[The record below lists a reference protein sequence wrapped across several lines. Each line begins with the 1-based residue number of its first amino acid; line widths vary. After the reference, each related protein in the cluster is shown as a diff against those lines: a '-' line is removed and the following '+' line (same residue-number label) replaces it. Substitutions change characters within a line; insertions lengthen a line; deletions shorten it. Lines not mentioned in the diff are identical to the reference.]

1 MTAGCKSLSAVEQLT
16 RDMSN
21 SMRRWLGIGRRV
33 PDTTRRAALGAMT
46 PEALLP
52 RLHALVLAAHRRKAL
67 RPEGLPFG
75 VLSLD
80 GKGTALPSCDDWFAQ
95 RQSSPNDDSLTGVVR
110 TVTAALVSTAA
121 RPCIDVTPIP
131 AHTNEMGRFAK
142 TLMGAVKAYGSCDLF
157 RLVTYDAGA
166 CSLDN
171 ATLTRKHHLHYLF
184 GLKQNQVS
192 LYDESLLT
200 FASRPKESADAQSV
214 NQDSGMTTTRRLYLS
229 PAGAAPEGWTHLRT
243 LLRID
248 SETRDGAGNIVAS
261 DRRYFI
267 SSLAM
272 ERLAATQWL
281 TIVRLELRRHCVA
294 LGRHWVDTAASRA
307 STRLSM

>member
-1 MTAGCKSLSAVEQLT
+1 
-16 RDMSN
+16 
-21 SMRRWLGIGRRV
+21 
-33 PDTTRRAALGAMT
+33 
-46 PEALLP
+46 
-52 RLHALVLAAHRRKAL
+52 
-67 RPEGLPFG
+67 
-75 VLSLD
+75 
-80 GKGTALPSCDDWFAQ
+80 
-95 RQSSPNDDSLTGVVR
+95 
-110 TVTAALVSTAA
+110 
-121 RPCIDVTPIP
+121 
-131 AHTNEMGRFAK
+131 
-142 TLMGAVKAYGSCDLF
+142 
-157 RLVTYDAGA
+157 
-166 CSLDN
+166 
-171 ATLTRKHHLHYLF
+171 
-184 GLKQNQVS
+184 
-192 LYDESLLT
+192 
-200 FASRPKESADAQSV
+200 
-214 NQDSGMTTTRRLYLS
+214 MTTTRRLYLS